1 MQFSPLAAS
10 LSLLSVC
17 LASTALPAQSS
28 RESNGWIPLF
38 DGKTMDHWNDPRKL
52 NPPGDAW
59 TIVDGCL
66 KTKTNPRIM
75 EDLVSTE
82 AYGDFELQWEWKIA
96 KGGNSG
102 LKYRCQAFPILVTAK
117 FGTNQSLLAFSIIA
131 TRFEDLVRKSMDS
144 KLFDR
149 SIIPHGKKAE
159 IYTVGFEY
167 QMIDNVNHPDAKQ
180 GPLYQTGAL
189 YNIFPSA
196 TDASKPVGEF
206 NQSRLLVQGYSFEHW
221 LNGQKV
227 MGVTTTPDMVR
238 NALEKRWGFRSEVV
252 RLLSEQPKTQ
262 CPIALQN
269 QGYET
274 WFRNI
279 KIRQLQ

>member
-1 MQFSPLAAS
+1 M
-10 LSLLSVC
+10 
-17 LASTALPAQSS
+17 
-28 RESNGWIPLF
+28 PLF

-52 NPPGDAW
+52 NPPGDSW
-59 TIVDGCL
+59 TVEDGCL
-66 KTKTNPRIM
+66 KTKSKPRIT

-102 LKYRCQAFPILVTAK
+102 LKYRCQAFPILV
-117 FGTNQSLLAFSIIA
+117 NQSKKGMLARNLRGTPPTFGA
-131 TRFEDLVRKSMDS
+131 AVPQEAPARFEDTVQEALEK

-149 SIIPHGKKAE
+149 SLIPRSGKAQ
-159 IYTVGFEY
+159 IYDVGFEY
-167 QMIDNVNHPDAKQ
+167 QMIDNANHADAKR
-180 GPLYQTGAL
+180 GALYQTGAL
-189 YNIFPSA
+189 YSIVPPTA
-196 TDASKPVGEF
+196 DAAKPVGEF
-206 NQSRLLVQGYSFEHW
+206 NQSRLIVQGNHFEHW

-227 MGVTTTPDMVR
+227 MDVTTSPEMLKH
-238 NALEKRWGFRSEVV
+238 ALEKRWGAQSEVV

-269 QGYET
+269 HGDEV

-279 KIRQLQ
+279 QIRQLQ